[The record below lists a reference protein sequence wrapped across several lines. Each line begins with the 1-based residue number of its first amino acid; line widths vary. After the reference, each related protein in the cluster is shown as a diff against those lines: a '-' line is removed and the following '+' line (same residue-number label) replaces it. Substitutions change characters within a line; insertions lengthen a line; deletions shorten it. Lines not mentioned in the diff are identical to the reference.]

1 MDHKNGSLYYLKIC
15 MSVINFVIL
24 AFFSI
29 VTSYTIYYIN
39 QNFSARDFLENV
51 TYLPMESVKMAII
64 TFLAFF
70 FLLLIIEV
78 RGKERKNTVLSLI
91 VYGMEILLCLVII
104 RCLYISYNGIILLV
118 VADIVTSIRDK
129 HNRALF
135 LAIMGFIYILSD
147 YSIVSI
153 QFKVISFQE
162 FLNVYN
168 SKISMLL
175 MGAKNMLVSINI
187 FVFIVY
193 MIILMRNQMKE
204 NARIALLNI
213 QLQTANARLKEM
225 NVQLQDYAQM
235 QKKMGETEERNRIAR
250 EIHDTLGHTMTGLSA
265 GIDACIAMIDFSVDA
280 TKKQLNK
287 ISKVARQGINDI
299 RRSVNKLRPDA
310 LEHLNLEAALEKM
323 MEETMEVSDVSIYYH
338 CDLPVL
344 KFNQDEEDMI
354 YRVVQEGI
362 TNAIRHGNASNIE
375 INIQKENKW
384 LILSIQ
390 DDGIGCDE
398 IQSGFGLI
406 HIKERIQML
415 NGEVKYDGSHGF
427 HITAKIPIRW
437 GKIMIKVLIA
447 DDQELIRQSLQIVLE
462 TREGI
467 SVIGTA
473 KDGREV
479 IQMLRKEKP
488 DVILMD
494 VRMPE
499 MDGVA
504 CTKIIKDAYP
514 EIKIIIL
521 TTFDDDE
528 FVFSA
533 LKHGASGY
541 LLKGISMDELEKAIH
556 TVCKGGAMINPE
568 IATKVVELFSEMA
581 QGNYDIMIEAQNV
594 EELTDTEW
602 EIIKLVGR
610 GMSNKEISAA
620 MNLSEGTV
628 RNYLSTILNKLNLR
642 DRTQLAIWEV
652 QSGSGKYRRK

>member
-1 MDHKNGSLYYLKIC
+1 MDIKNKNLYYLKIC

-24 AFFSI
+24 AFFSA
-29 VTSYTIYYIN
+29 VSGYTIYYIN
-39 QNFSARDFLENV
+39 QNFAARDFLENV
-51 TYLPMESVKMAII
+51 TYLPMESMKMAVV

-70 FLLLIIEV
+70 LLLMIIEV
-78 RGKERKNTVLSLI
+78 RGKGRKNTVLSLI
-91 VYGMEILLCLVII
+91 VYVMEILLCLVII

-323 MEETMEVSDVSIYYH
+323 MEETMEVSDVSIYHH

-362 TNAIRHGNASNIE
+362 TNAIRHGKASNIE

-437 GKIMIKVLIA
+437 G
-447 DDQELIRQSLQIVLE
+447 E
-462 TREGI
+462 
-467 SVIGTA
+467 
-473 KDGREV
+473 
-479 IQMLRKEKP
+479 
-488 DVILMD
+488 
-494 VRMPE
+494 
-499 MDGVA
+499 
-504 CTKIIKDAYP
+504 
-514 EIKIIIL
+514 
-521 TTFDDDE
+521 
-528 FVFSA
+528 
-533 LKHGASGY
+533 
-541 LLKGISMDELEKAIH
+541 
-556 TVCKGGAMINPE
+556 
-568 IATKVVELFSEMA
+568 
-581 QGNYDIMIEAQNV
+581 NYD
-594 EELTDTEW
+594 
-602 EIIKLVGR
+602 
-610 GMSNKEISAA
+610 
-620 MNLSEGTV
+620 
-628 RNYLSTILNKLNLR
+628 
-642 DRTQLAIWEV
+642 
-652 QSGSGKYRRK
+652 